1 MLAATARFCSECGL
15 RQQPGAVPPR
25 HGAPRSRELRPMTVL
40 FCDVVGSSA
49 LAAGADPE
57 EFTEAIARF
66 YRVTAEVVAAHGGH
80 LGRLVGDGVLVYFG
94 YPMAQENDAER
105 AVRAALGILD
115 AVAALPTRSG
125 QRLAVRIGIS
135 TGLVVVADVADT
147 GDPRNLDIFGET
159 PNLAARLQALAE
171 PGTALLSDSVRRQV
185 GALFDIR
192 DLGRIR

>member
-1 MLAATARFCSECGL
+1 MRSARC
-15 RQQPGAVPPR
+15 
-25 HGAPRSRELRPMTVL
+25 APRSA
-40 FCDVVGSSA
+40 SS
-49 LAAGADPE
+49 
-57 EFTEAIARF
+57 TRW
-66 YRVTAEVVAAHGGH
+66 RRC
-80 LGRLVGDGVLVYFG
+80 RL
-94 YPMAQENDAER
+94 
-105 AVRAALGILD
+105 
-115 AVAALPTRSG
+115 RSG